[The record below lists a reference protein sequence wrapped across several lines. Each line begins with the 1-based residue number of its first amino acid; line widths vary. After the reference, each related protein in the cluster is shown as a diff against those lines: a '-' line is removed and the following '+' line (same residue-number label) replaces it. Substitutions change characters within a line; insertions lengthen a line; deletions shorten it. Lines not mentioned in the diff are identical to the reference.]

1 MRQIAMIPARMA
13 SKRVPKKNLRILGDK
28 PLLAWVTETARDSGL
43 FDDVYV
49 NSESDEIGEL
59 AQRLGVKFYKRDES
73 LAADSATSEHFVK
86 DFMEHVPSDVLFQIT
101 PTSPFLTTNELK
113 RAVALTTEG
122 SCTVLSVKTLHAECF
137 IHGQPANFDPYDEM
151 LPSQELGPVYIMCN
165 GVFAWRVASYTG
177 TYGYRGRADLLY
189 LSGDSALDID
199 TEEDFALAEA
209 IVERRRNKSLPRY
222 WSPTEHTECAATQ
235 VLFNDG
241 VKSVDLQVSKS
252 NIYDLLDSMPQ
263 GGARRVVERASN
275 SATIISQMPGEGN
288 RRHYHAD
295 WDEWWL
301 ILEGEYEYEIE
312 GTHTFAKKGDIIS
325 IERGQWHQI
334 RAIGN
339 VRASRL
345 AVSRDGV
352 GHTYSD

>member
-1 MRQIAMIPARMA
+1 MRRIAMIPARMA

-101 PTSPFLTTNELK
+101 PTSPFIAKDDL
-113 RAVALTTEG
+113 RVASNLING
-122 SCTVLSVKTLHAECF
+122 DVDTVLSFEEIHAECKLRDKA
-137 IHGQPANFDPYDEM
+137 INFNPTRPM
-151 LPSQELGPVYIMCN
+151 LPSQELYPVDVMRN
-165 GVFAWRVASYTG
+165 GIFAWRTASYTS
-177 TYGYRGRADLLY
+177 TYGSGSRVGALY

-312 GTHTFAKKGDIIS
+312 GIHTFAKKGDIIS